1 MLTNENIKHLKPI
14 LADLRVGDTVYVL
27 KSVRDVWTYF
37 RYCIL
42 SKEEILRITPKRTKI
57 ETNKGIYD
65 CRSSNPFILPDERLI
80 EQHKVAQSFIK
91 VCNARSEFSKQNI
104 KDFSDEEILQLSEIS
119 EQLRS
124 IFKKHNNN

>member
-1 MLTNENIKHLKPI
+1 MNKSFSRPNLDNLQ
-14 LADLRVGDTVYVL
+14 VGDTVYVL

-37 RYCIL
+37 RYCTL
-42 SKEEILRITPKRTKI
+42 SKEQILRITPKRTKI
-57 ETNKGIYD
+57 ETNKGVYD
-65 CRSSNPFILPDERLI
+65 CRSSNPFIFPNEKLI

-91 VCNARSEFSKQNI
+91 ICNARREFSEQNI
-104 KDFSDEEILQLSEIS
+104 KEFSDEEILQLSEIS

>member
-1 MLTNENIKHLKPI
+1 MNKGFSRPNLDNLQ
-14 LADLRVGDTVYVL
+14 VGDTVYVL

-37 RYCIL
+37 RYCTL
-42 SKEEILRITPKRTKI
+42 SKEQIICITPKRTKI
-57 ETNKGIYD
+57 ETNKGVYD
-65 CRSSNPFILPDERLI
+65 CRSSNPFIFPNEKLI

-91 VCNARSEFSKQNI
+91 ICNARREFSEQNI
-104 KDFSDEEILQLSEIS
+104 KEFSDEEILQLSEIS

>member
-1 MLTNENIKHLKPI
+1 MNEKHLKPR
-14 LADLRVGDTVYVL
+14 LTDLHVGDTVYVR

-37 RYCIL
+37 RYCTL
-42 SKEEILRITPKRTKI
+42 SKEKIVRITPKRTKI

-65 CRSSNPFILPDERLI
+65 CRSSNPFIFPDEKLI

-91 VCNARSEFSKQNI
+91 VCNVRNEFSKQNL
-104 KDFSDEEILQLSEIS
+104 KEYSDEEILQLSEIS

-124 IFKKHNNN
+124 IFKKHNND